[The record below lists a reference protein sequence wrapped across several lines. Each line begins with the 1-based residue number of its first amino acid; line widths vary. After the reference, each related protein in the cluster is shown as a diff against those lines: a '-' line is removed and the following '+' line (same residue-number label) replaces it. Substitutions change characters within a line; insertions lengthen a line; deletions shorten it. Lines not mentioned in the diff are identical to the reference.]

1 MIIIVSMITG
11 QGRFFI
17 GKIKKKSRRPDLRTA
32 VPKPNMAVMKSV
44 GQFTDEFLEFVPLRA
59 GPV

>member
-17 GKIKKKSRRPDLRTA
+17 GKIKKSRRPDLRTA
-32 VPKPNMAVMKSV
+32 VPKPNMAVLKSI
-44 GQFTDEFLEFVPLRA
+44 GQFADEFLEFVPLRA